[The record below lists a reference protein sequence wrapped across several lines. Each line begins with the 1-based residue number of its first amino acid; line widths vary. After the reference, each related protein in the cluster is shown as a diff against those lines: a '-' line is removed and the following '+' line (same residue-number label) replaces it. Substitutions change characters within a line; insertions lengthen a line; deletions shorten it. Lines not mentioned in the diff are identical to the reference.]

1 MKTTNCLRS
10 QEENTQLHPIVA
22 RIRQSLELQEIL
34 DTAVEEVRLLL
45 GTDRIKI
52 YKFHADGSG
61 KVIAESI
68 DEKRLPS
75 LIGLNFPADDIP
87 PQARELYLKA
97 GHRVIVDVAARQTGV
112 SPLATPEGNRP
123 EAEDIRYRPAD
134 PCHVEYLTT
143 MQVQSSLVVPLLP
156 NGQLWGLLVSH
167 HSEQQAIS
175 EEKLQQVQALADQ
188 VSDAIAQANQHH
200 QIQEQAQ
207 QQANLNRIAA
217 LLHALP
223 TIKLQQALQETVVV
237 FEASG
242 GRLYIAAETADKP
255 WQVYLSGEQ
264 PALPGEEDIPI
275 EHRSLWQVWSQL
287 GGNPAHMP
295 GEEETK
301 TGVPWAIVDL
311 YKHPQLRTVSHSFQS
326 TRIRGLLIIPLL
338 YDQHLLGYL
347 SLFRDE
353 VDTETLWAGKVDP
366 DRRQLLPR
374 QSFDAWCEIKKG
386 QCPEWTQADLKLAQ
400 ELGTNF
406 SRAVHYHQLYQQVQF
421 LNATLEHQV
430 QERTAALQESLAD
443 LQRTQAQLIQ
453 TEKMSGLGQLV
464 AGVAHEINN
473 PINFIYGNLEHTHTY
488 ANDLLALL
496 QLYQQQTPNPGREIE
511 NQVKAVDLDFLAE
524 DMPKILDSMR
534 VGANRIRQIVMSLQN
549 FSRTDQAGMKPVD
562 IHEGI
567 DSTLMILQHRLKA
580 RSGGN
585 GIQIVKEYG
594 DLPQVECYAG
604 QLNQVFMNLL
614 SNAIDALESYT
625 VAPSGRQITIR
636 TAVISEAISE
646 ASDSL
651 VRTPYVTIVIAD
663 NGPGM
668 QESVRSRIFDPF
680 FTTKPV
686 GRGTGLGLAIS
697 YQIVV
702 ERHEGLLCC
711 TSQPERGTE
720 LLVEIPIKPSKPN
733 SP

>member
-1 MKTTNCLRS
+1 MENTNCS
-10 QEENTQLHPIVA
+10 QLQKENTQLHPIVA
-22 RIRQSLELQEIL
+22 RIRQSLELPEIL
-34 DTAVEEVRLLL
+34 DTAAKEVRLLL

-68 DEKRLPS
+68 AEKRLPS
-75 LIGLNFPADDIP
+75 LLGLNFPADDIP
-87 PQARELYLKA
+87 PQTRELYLKA
-97 GHRVIVDVAARQTGV
+97 GQRVIVDVAARQTGI
-112 SPLATPEGNRP
+112 SPLDAPERNGA
-123 EAEDIRYRPAD
+123 EVEDIRYRAAD

-143 MQVQSSLVVPLLP
+143 MQVKSSLVLPLLP
-156 NGQLWGLLVSH
+156 DGALWGLLVSH
-167 HSEQQAIS
+167 HSKKRDFSAQE
-175 EEKLQQVQALADQ
+175 LQQVQAIADQ
-188 VSDAIAQANQHH
+188 VSDAIAQAHQHY
-200 QIQEQAQ
+200 QIQERAQRQAT
-207 QQANLNRIAA
+207 LNRIAA
-217 LLHALP
+217 LLHSLP
-223 TIKLQQALQETVVV
+223 TIKLQQALEETAAV

-255 WQVYLSGEQ
+255 WQLYVAGEQ
-264 PALPGEEDIPI
+264 PALPDEEDIPI
-275 EHRSLWQVWSQL
+275 EHRSLWRVWSQL
-287 GGNPAHMP
+287 GVNPAHMP

-353 VDTETLWAGKVDP
+353 VDTETLWAGKVDL

-374 QSFDAWCEIKKG
+374 QSFDAWCEVKKG
-386 QCPEWTQADLKLAQ
+386 QCPEWTQADLELAQ

-430 QERTAALQESLAD
+430 QERTAALQQSLAN

-496 QLYQQQTPNPGREIE
+496 QLYQRQTPNPGREIE
-511 NQVKAVDLDFLAE
+511 HQVKAVDLDFLAE
-524 DMPKILDSMR
+524 DMPKLLDSMR

-567 DSTLMILQHRLKA
+567 DSALMILQHRLKS
-580 RSGGN
+580 RSGSN
-585 GIQIVKEYG
+585 GIQVIKEYG

-614 SNAIDALESYT
+614 SNAIDALESYE

-636 TAVISEAISE
+636 TAVVSEAISDT
-646 ASDSL
+646 SDSP
-651 VRTPYVTIVIAD
+651 VRTPYVTIIIAD

-668 QESVRSRIFDPF
+668 QASVRSRIFDPF

-686 GRGTGLGLAIS
+686 GQGTGLGLAIS

-702 ERHEGLLCC
+702 ERHEGALRC

-720 LLVEIPIKPSKPN
+720 FLVGIPVKFPN
-733 SP
+733 LTSP